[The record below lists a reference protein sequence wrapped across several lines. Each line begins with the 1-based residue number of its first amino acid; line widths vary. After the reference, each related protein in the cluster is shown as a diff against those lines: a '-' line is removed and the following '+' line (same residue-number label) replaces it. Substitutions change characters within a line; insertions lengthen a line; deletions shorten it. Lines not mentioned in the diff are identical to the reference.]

1 MAGCRCC
8 AARASKCPSCARV
21 VAAMSTSCL
30 GKRSWHGGGGGGG
43 TGGSGGSGTTGR
55 RKPPNASEL
64 NVLRGELGRECLRT
78 WSVRMCT
85 VPWVN
90 RMRRAQD
97 VLNAINRHEELP
109 GGALDM
115 LEVPQLYEP
124 TMVGGAACVCC
135 GVRADVLAAGD
146 GSSQIFNPAVECKRM
161 RMGRGEAPCCS
172 ALKLSDIMRAE
183 RQLQRSL
190 ANQCDAERQ
199 ECVAAVP
206 ALEAEVSRLLP
217 LERARRES
225 SRREY
230 QAAKIQHKVY
240 TDRKKMWPEL
250 IQKMVQGCK
259 TLTLRAIVDPAKHR
273 QRTIGRW
280 HVLQEPYSHR
290 SNKTG
295 ELDAIRY
302 TNIRRVTWQDIRTD
316 PGLKRQVIAGEG
328 LDGQFADDDAALQYL
343 VSLLRRCYRPRGGWK
358 SDDRLFHVQ
367 DELALEPRDSS
378 VWDIE
383 CFEFHRI
390 FRR

>member
-1 MAGCRCC
+1 
-8 AARASKCPSCARV
+8 
-21 VAAMSTSCL
+21 
-30 GKRSWHGGGGGGG
+30 
-43 TGGSGGSGTTGR
+43 
-55 RKPPNASEL
+55 
-64 NVLRGELGRECLRT
+64 
-78 WSVRMCT
+78 
-85 VPWVN
+85 
-90 RMRRAQD
+90 MRRAQD
-97 VLNAINRHEELP
+97 VLDAINRHEELP
-109 GGALDM
+109 CGAVNM
-115 LEVPQLYEP
+115 LGMPELHQPN
-124 TMVGGAACVCC
+124 MVGTAACACC
-135 GVRADVLAAGD
+135 RVRVDVLSVGD
-146 GSSQIFNPAVECKRM
+146 NSSQIFNPSVECQRPLI
-161 RMGRGEAPCCS
+161 GRGEGSCS
-172 ALKLSDIMRAE
+172 NLKFSDIMRAE

-206 ALEAEVSRLLP
+206 ALESEVSRLLP

-280 HVLQEPYSHR
+280 HVLQEPNSHHPSR
-290 SNKTG
+290 IG
-295 ELDAIRY
+295 ELDAIQY

-328 LDGQFADDDAALQYL
+328 LDGQFADDDAALQHL
-343 VSLLRRCYRPRGGWK
+343 VSLLLRCYRPRGGWK
-358 SDDRLFHVQ
+358 SDDRLFRVRDGQ
-367 DELALEPRDSS
+367 ALEPRDDS

-390 FRR
+390 FRC